1 MGSEYTFP
9 VDVAEN
15 EKERVRPFF
24 TNMDKHV
31 FALTN
36 LPEVIK
42 GALFSRYSRS
52 DKSVRRLLLD
62 EFMSNKDISDIIKS
76 NAGGKHLE
84 DALSVSRA
92 EEFYQ
97 RVLVGFGDDSVA
109 ELAGAHIACENVSSI
124 ACEALEDSRV
134 GISPLEKSA
143 RYLLFDKKVDGKYL
157 WYRDPGLMHSRFGG
171 IYEETMD
178 MIFDLY
184 CKWLPIVLSY
194 VREVSPIA
202 DGVSTRAH
210 ESATRAKTCD
220 ILKNMLPAGRLTNVG
235 LFGNG
240 RAFEYLLTKLYSD
253 ELPECNTLAKDI
265 HEELSKV
272 MPAFVKRAKQ
282 SEYLLGTRHSMRDF
296 VGQNIA
302 GNGAKC
308 DGKAYLRLV
317 DYDRDGDINAL
328 AAMMY
333 PHSTLSMNELK
344 AMAKSMPMDK
354 RKELAASYLSKR
366 RDRRDKPGRALEN
379 SYYTFEACATYGVY
393 RDIHRHRI
401 LTQERQRLGTDLGYS
416 VPEELASVNLDK
428 DYAEL
433 MERVAEVNKRIA
445 ADMPVEAQYVVPR
458 SFNMRWYMKLNLRE
472 AYHFTELRSSMQG
485 HILYRRMAQEMKA
498 LIEGVHPVLTEYMKV
513 DMNDYALPRLESEK
527 RIDRKLAELD
537 KKQK

>member
-9 VDVAEN
+9 VDIAEN
-15 EKERVRPFF
+15 EKELVSPFF

-76 NAGGKHLE
+76 NTGSRHLE

-157 WYRDPGLMHSRFGG
+157 WYRDPGLMHSTLGSL
-171 IYEETMD
+171 YEETMN

-184 CKWLPIVLSY
+184 CEWIPIVMSY
-194 VREVSPIA
+194 VREASPIA
-202 DGVSTRAH
+202 EGVTPRAY
-210 ESATRAKTCD
+210 ESATQAKTCD

-235 LFGNG
+235 IFGNG

-253 ELPECNTLAKDI
+253 ELPECNVLAKDI

-282 SEYLLGTRHSMRDF
+282 SEYLLGTRSDMHDY
-296 VGQNIA
+296 VGKNLTDPVSK
-302 GNGAKC
+302 GNGKP
-308 DGKAYLRLV
+308 YLRLV
-317 DYDRDGDINAL
+317 DYDKDGDVNAL

-333 PHSTLSMNELK
+333 PYSTLSIDELK
-344 AMAKSMPMDK
+344 ARARAMSLDQRRA
-354 RKELAASYLSKR
+354 LAASYLSKR

-379 SYYTFEACATYGVY
+379 SYYTFETCATYGVY

-401 LTQERQRLGTDLGYS
+401 LTQERQRLGTDLGYD
-416 VPEELASVNLDK
+416 VPEELVRVSLDK
-428 DYAEL
+428 DYADL
-433 MERVAEVNKRIA
+433 MERVAEVNKTISA
-445 ADMPVEAQYVVPR
+445 EMPVEAQYVVPR
-458 SFNMRWYMKLNLRE
+458 SFNMRWYIKLNLRE
-472 AYHFTELRSSMQG
+472 AYHFTELRSSRQG
-485 HILYRRMAQEMKA
+485 HILYRRMAQEMKTM
-498 LIEGVHPVLTEYMKV
+498 IEKVHPVLTEYMKV